1 MLHTIHL
8 EMTPVFKFKKFDV
21 QQEKSA
27 MKVNTDSVLLGCWV
41 DVEKIEKVLDVGT
54 GTGLIALM
62 MAQRNEQ
69 AIIHGV
75 EIEEGAFEEARTNFA
90 QAQWSNRLTA
100 FHSPIQDFDH
110 EVAPYDLI
118 ICNPPFFTGGT
129 LSENQ
134 KRSSV
139 RHTVKLPNNEL
150 LRSVRR
156 LLSKDGRFAVVLPYI
171 EGLRFIEM
179 AKTYGFCLF
188 RQAEVFPRADRSV
201 NRLLIELGLNKCETV
216 ESSQIAIYKSDD
228 SREYTAA
235 YIELTSAFYLKH

>member
-1 MLHTIHL
+1 
-8 EMTPVFKFKKFDV
+8 MTPIFRFKKFDV

-27 MKVNTDSVLLGCWV
+27 MKVNTDSVLLGSWV
-41 DVEKIEKVLDVGT
+41 RVENRNKILDVGT

-62 MAQRNEQ
+62 MAQRTEQ

-75 EIEEGAFEEARTNFA
+75 EIEEGAYEEAKQNFA
-90 QAQWSNRLTA
+90 QASWSNRLVA
-100 FHSPIQDFDH
+100 FKSPIQEFDH
-110 EVAPYDLI
+110 EMAPYDLI
-118 ICNPPFFTGGT
+118 VCNPPFFTGGT

-171 EGLRFIEM
+171 EGLRFVEM

-188 RQAEVFPRADRSV
+188 RQAEVRPRADRNV
-201 NRLLIELGLNKCETV
+201 NRLLIEFGLHKCESLETTK
-216 ESSQIAIYKSDD
+216 IAIYKSDD
-228 SREYTAA
+228 SREYTSA
-235 YIELTSAFYLKH
+235 YMELTSAFYLKH

>member
-1 MLHTIHL
+1 MA
-8 EMTPVFKFKKFDV
+8 PVFKFKKFDV
-21 QQEKSA
+21 RQEKSA
-27 MKVNTDSVLLGCWV
+27 MKVNTDSVLLGSWV
-41 DVEKIEKVLDVGT
+41 EVGGVQKILDIGT

-62 MAQRNEQ
+62 MAQRNDQ
-69 AIIHGV
+69 AAIHGV
-75 EIEEGAFEEARTNFA
+75 EVDEDAYQEAKDNFA
-90 QAQWSNRLTA
+90 QATWNHRLEA
-100 FHSPIQDFDH
+100 FHEPIQTFSHDL
-110 EVAPYDLI
+110 APYDLI

-179 AKTYGFCLF
+179 AKTHGFCLH
-188 RQAEVFPRADRSV
+188 RQADVYPRDDRDV
-201 NRLLIELGLNKCETV
+201 NRLLIEMGLNSCDTLDASKIV
-216 ESSQIAIYKSDD
+216 IYKSDA
-228 SREYTAA
+228 SREYTSS
-235 YIELTSAFYLKH
+235 YKELTSDFYLKH

>member
-1 MLHTIHL
+1 MA
-8 EMTPVFKFKKFDV
+8 PVFKFKQFDV

-27 MKVNTDSVLLGCWV
+27 MKVNTDSVLLGSWV
-41 DVEKIEKVLDVGT
+41 DVTGRHKILDIGT

-62 MAQRNEQ
+62 MAQRTKD

-75 EIEEGAFEEARTNFA
+75 EIEDGAYEEARDNFA
-90 QAQWSNRLTA
+90 QAAWSSRLEA
-100 FHSPIQDFDH
+100 FKAPIQNFDH
-110 EVAPYDLI
+110 DVVPYDFI

-150 LRSVRR
+150 LLSVRK
-156 LLSKDGRFAVVLPYI
+156 LLSKDGKFAVVLPFL

-179 AKTYGFCLF
+179 AKTYGFCLY
-188 RQAEVFPRADRSV
+188 RQAEVLPRADRSV
-201 NRLLIELGLNKCETV
+201 NRLLIELGLKKCDVIET
-216 ESSQIAIYKSDD
+216 SQIVIYKSDD
-228 SREYTAA
+228 SHEYTDA
-235 YIELTSAFYLKH
+235 YIQLTSAFYLKH